1 MLERKTTL
9 ETLQFVDN
17 GTILVRLKR
26 SIVLDGEVL
35 KEEWHRTSI
44 PPDVDPEQQ
53 MAAVSAHLISMGFE
67 ACPAEQV
74 QTIKLVSD
82 RVHTAEVKAAYKARL
97 DAKLIEKLATIVA
110 ASPAPSLTA
119 DRALGTTR

>member
-1 MLERKTTL
+1 
-9 ETLQFVDN
+9 
-17 GTILVRLKR
+17 
-26 SIVLDGEVL
+26 
-35 KEEWHRTSI
+35 
-44 PPDVDPEQQ
+44 